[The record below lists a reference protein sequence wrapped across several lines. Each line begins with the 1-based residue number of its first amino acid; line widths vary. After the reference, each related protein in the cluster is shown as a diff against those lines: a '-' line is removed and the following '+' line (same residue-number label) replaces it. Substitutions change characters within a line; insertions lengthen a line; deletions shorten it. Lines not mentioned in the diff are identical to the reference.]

1 MVEVTALVSMPTSR
15 TGRIGARKERG
26 SMMAEHHAAPG
37 SHSQP
42 GKDDF
47 NVGQKWIDRLVV
59 VSVSGSVDM
68 LSAPWLT
75 DAIESARTKSPTGM
89 VVDLSR
95 VEFLG
100 SAGISVLIAAH
111 ENIGDSGKFAVVA
124 DGPATH
130 RPLTLLGLAE
140 VMSLYRTLDDA
151 LSELSDR

>member
-1 MVEVTALVSMPTSR
+1 
-15 TGRIGARKERG
+15 
-26 SMMAEHHAAPG
+26 MMAEHHHAHP
-37 SHSQP
+37 QP

-47 NVGQKWIDRLVV
+47 SVDEKWIEKFVV
-59 VSVSGSVDM
+59 LSVSGSVDM

-75 DAIESARTKSPTGM
+75 DAIESARAKNPTGM

-130 RPLTLLGLAE
+130 RPLILLGLNE
-140 VMSLYRTLDDA
+140 IMSLYRTLDDA
-151 LSELSDR
+151 LGDLSDR